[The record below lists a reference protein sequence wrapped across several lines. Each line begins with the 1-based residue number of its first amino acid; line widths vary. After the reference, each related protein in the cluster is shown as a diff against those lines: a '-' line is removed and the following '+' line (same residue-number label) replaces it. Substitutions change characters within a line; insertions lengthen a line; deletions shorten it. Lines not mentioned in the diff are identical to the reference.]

1 MSSNSFMLWHR
12 EPQARLG
19 IASDRR
25 VLRAAE
31 VPALQD
37 AHEVLAELRSLFEQE
52 QVRVEAACAQAREE
66 GLRQGLAQA
75 EAQSRAQVA
84 DAVARLTQAHEAQ
97 CQRQQRDVARL
108 ALEVFQKLLGPL
120 PADEG
125 LARLAAQA
133 ARELLPARTW
143 RLHVHPQQMDGL
155 RAALSAIDPEDKAGL
170 GSAEIVADA
179 ELAEG
184 DCRLT
189 TEFGTAD
196 ASLATQVAR
205 LARAWSLGQ

>member
-12 EPQARLG
+12 EPEARLG

-37 AHEVLAELRSLFEQE
+37 AHQVLGELRALFEQE
-52 QVRVEAACAQAREE
+52 QVRVEAACSRASEE
-66 GLRQGLAQA
+66 GLREGLAQA
-75 EAQSRAQVA
+75 ESQARAQVA
-84 DAVARLTQAHEAQ
+84 DTLARLTHAFEAQ

-125 LARLAAQA
+125 LARLATQA

-143 RLHVHPQQMDGL
+143 RLHVHPHQIDDL
-155 RAALSAIDPEDKAGL
+155 RAALGVIDPDDKAGL
-170 GSAEIVADA
+170 ASAEIVADA

-196 ASLATQVAR
+196 ASLATQVQR
-205 LARAWSLGQ
+205 LARAWGLAA